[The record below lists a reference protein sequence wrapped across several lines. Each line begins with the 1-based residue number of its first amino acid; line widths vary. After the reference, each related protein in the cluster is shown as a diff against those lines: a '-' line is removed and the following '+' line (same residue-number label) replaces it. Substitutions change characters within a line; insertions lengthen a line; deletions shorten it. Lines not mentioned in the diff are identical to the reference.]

1 MVLEGIEQGSV
12 SQPSDFYS
20 KMLCL
25 PLFMGMSKDDLQ
37 HALAKAK
44 MEFGRYAQGEKLV
57 RSGQSCGCLLIV
69 THGDV
74 ECETPQT
81 GCGYSVVETL
91 HGPTII
97 QPECVFGRFQT
108 FTRTVT
114 AASAK
119 VNTMMIAKAD
129 ILQLAAASFVFRL
142 NLVNYLS
149 TSLQKCGFALWQQAP
164 QTMERRIVNFLVPRC
179 ITPSGHK
186 VFKIKM
192 QTLADLLNTNRVEIS
207 HALDAMQDLGLVVKH
222 RGRIEVPAMQDLVNA
237 DL

>member
-12 SQPSDFYS
+12 NQPSDLYS

-25 PLFMGMSKDDLQ
+25 PLFMGMSKEELQ

-57 RSGQSCGCLLIV
+57 RNGQSCGCLLIV
-69 THGDV
+69 TNGDV
-74 ECETPQT
+74 ECATPSA

-114 AASAK
+114 AASPK

-129 ILQLAAASFVFRL
+129 ILELAATSFVFRL
-142 NLVNYLS
+142 NLANYLS
-149 TSLQKCGFALWQQAP
+149 TLLQKSNFSLWQQAP
-164 QTMERRIVNFLVPRC
+164 MSLERRIINFFMPRC

-192 QTLADLLNTNRVEIS
+192 QTLGEILNTNRVEIS
-207 HALDAMQDLGLVVKH
+207 LALDTMQDRGLVVKH
-222 RGRIEVPAMQDLVNA
+222 RGRIEIPAMQELVNA